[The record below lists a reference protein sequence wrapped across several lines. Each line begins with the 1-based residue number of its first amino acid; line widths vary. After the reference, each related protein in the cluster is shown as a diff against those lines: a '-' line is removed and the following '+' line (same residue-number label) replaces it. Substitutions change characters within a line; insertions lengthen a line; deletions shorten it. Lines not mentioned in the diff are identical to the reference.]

1 MQACNSPILLCVINA
16 MDLLFLSSTYDF
28 NTPGEKRPSGGGH
41 LLFGKHLDLL
51 LVIDHLEDEKCNRF
65 LGRAS

>member
-1 MQACNSPILLCVINA
+1 MQACNFPILLCVINA
-16 MDLLFLSSTYDF
+16 MDLLLPSSTYGF

-41 LLFGKHLDLL
+41 LLFEKHLHLL
-51 LVIDHLEDEKCNRF
+51 LLIDHLEDEKSNQF